1 MYFTGEVFDLRQ
13 AANSVNA
20 NHQVKSNGVHSK
32 PVSALT
38 HQNNTN
44 SNTPELKRRA
54 RSVNEGATSSS
65 ALGNNNSTQQ
75 QSKHQ
80 RNVTQTSQRN
90 NTAGK

>member
-54 RSVNEGATSSS
+54 RSVNEGATSS
-65 ALGNNNSTQQ
+65 ALGNNNSAQQ

-80 RNVTQTSQRN
+80 RNATQTSQRN

>member
-75 QSKHQ
+75 HSKHQ